1 MVRLTRPNTHQDVQP
16 PMEAVRAPCKQGD
29 CPLRAH
35 FDALWVCLQ
44 SHVQGGVGINGSSGN
59 RATLAQR

>member
-44 SHVQGGVGINGSSGN
+44 SHVQGGVGINE
-59 RATLAQR
+59 